1 MLSVI
6 AAQDEFGSPKLLDH
20 LAYEKHIP
28 GSCHNLHTQPL
39 QLEGCFGP
47 RVMVE
52 VVEEVEVSVEPREGS
67 IVDSEPS

>member
-1 MLSVI
+1 MFFSVLLNLTVLLLFILSCL
-6 AAQDEFGSPKLLDH
+6 E
-20 LAYEKHIP
+20 
-28 GSCHNLHTQPL
+28 